1 MNIRLSEQQKNE
13 SYTSPER
20 IAQLMHRV
28 FMRENRLSRS
38 QEHFWVMGLNNANQ
52 LLYIELIGL
61 GRQNSVAVNPPDVFR
76 TALHRL
82 ALKIVLVHNHPS
94 GSLIPSQ
101 EDKSVTG
108 HFMKAG
114 ELIGIEVLDHLIITD
129 KGDYVSFRI
138 LGMMEEL
145 RQQLR
150 NDRLRANQQETDR
163 RLREHK
169 EKELVRETQHYTRL
183 LIAKKLKETGM
194 DAAGIS
200 KLTSLRLP
208 EVRGL

>member
-1 MNIRLSEQQKNE
+1 MNIRLSEQQKND
-13 SYTSPER
+13 SYTSPEY
-20 IAQLMHRV
+20 IAQLMHCV
-28 FMRENRLSRS
+28 LLRENRLSRS

-82 ALKIVLVHNHPS
+82 ALKIVRKL
-94 GSLIPSQ
+94 
-101 EDKSVTG
+101 
-108 HFMKAG
+108 
-114 ELIGIEVLDHLIITD
+114 
-129 KGDYVSFRI
+129 
-138 LGMMEEL
+138 
-145 RQQLR
+145 
-150 NDRLRANQQETDR
+150 DRL
-163 RLREHK
+163 LREHK
-169 EKELVRETQHYTRL
+169 EKELVRETQYYTRL

-208 EVRGL
+208 ELREL